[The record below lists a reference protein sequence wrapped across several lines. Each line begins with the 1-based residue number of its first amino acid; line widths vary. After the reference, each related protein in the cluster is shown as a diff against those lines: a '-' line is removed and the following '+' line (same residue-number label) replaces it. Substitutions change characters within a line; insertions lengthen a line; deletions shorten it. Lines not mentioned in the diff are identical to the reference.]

1 MKYFHGF
8 PYQRVGI
15 DIYPIDYISR
25 DKEFAETQREII
37 KLGLMILRQWNEL
50 NRTGCLKQCVDE
62 FGKLCKVDIALDSKT
77 RNYIWKLID
86 KVCAM
91 CYEEEADY
99 AAYYDGWINN
109 DNYRMHKECF
119 KDVIKMPFE
128 NMMLNVST
136 GYDEILKVVYG
147 GNYMIPVKGAS
158 NHDYPF
164 YGHMEQELI
173 KQIRN
178 VGFKGTVDEFC
189 EEVSSGRLRV

>member
-1 MKYFHGF
+1 
-8 PYQRVGI
+8 
-15 DIYPIDYISR
+15 
-25 DKEFAETQREII
+25 
-37 KLGLMILRQWNEL
+37 
-50 NRTGCLKQCVDE
+50 
-62 FGKLCKVDIALDSKT
+62 
-77 RNYIWKLID
+77 
-86 KVCAM
+86 
-91 CYEEEADY
+91 
-99 AAYYDGWINN
+99 
-109 DNYRMHKECF
+109 
-119 KDVIKMPFE
+119 MPFE